1 MCRLS
6 LSLQHGSGH
15 DPAGQTGSGRAVLLT
30 RQERHLGQTKRRTF
44 RKTGAPGSPLRGE
57 EDAPSHTSASCLGI
71 KLPRRCACVIH
82 AFSHPFM
89 SSLAVFRAQLPTHW
103 TSLRRPGVISFE
115 GPGHGPRR
123 VGARCGPQP
132 VPDAG
137 RGPGGRSYVFWT
149 RSGPDAGRLH
159 HRRRRGGASTAR
171 DDSGRRAR
179 HEQAPDTRGEAVI
192 ERSHVLRPSPEGS
205 RQ

>member
-1 MCRLS
+1 MDQDMTWRAR
-6 LSLQHGSGH
+6 QAR
-15 DPAGQTGSGRAVLLT
+15 AGLFFDKAGAPFRSN
-30 RQERHLGQTKRRTF
+30 QTKDLSEDGSTGEPMKGRGRTVTHVRILPGNKAPAPLCF
-44 RKTGAPGSPLRGE
+44 VSFTRSRILSCRALQYSQRSSQRTGL
-57 EDAPSHTSASCLGI
+57 
-71 KLPRRCACVIH
+71 
-82 AFSHPFM
+82 
-89 SSLAVFRAQLPTHW
+89 
-103 TSLRRPGVISFE
+103 SFE

-123 VGARCGPQP
+123 VGARCGPQQ

-179 HEQAPDTRGEAVI
+179 HEQAPDNSGEAVI
-192 ERSHVLRPSPEGS
+192 DRSHVIRPSPEGS